1 MSTWWNQQNTPDFY
15 TCNHNQEDVKQMGK
29 LWRGLGFGIWTFI
42 PLSTRTRTE
51 PSLLSE
57 TLCLQTLSSL
67 NHLRMR
73 TGPGGRERSVGRPC
87 HALMGQTQSGT
98 PLISRA
104 GRDQDWFFATGH
116 LAFLKRHGWAG
127 GRGVL
132 SATAVRYRIE
142 LKFPLCVDF
151 CWGIMFFERVV
162 RAGGRSRG
170 GGETRVFVRSADREE
185 ERERG
190 YTGRKE
196 RHSSMKRAS
205 VL

>member
-1 MSTWWNQQNTPDFY
+1 MKSTEYAWFLHLQSQSRRCKADGKVVEGTGIWDLNFHPLEHSHSDRTVTSEWNIMSTN
-15 TCNHNQEDVKQMGK
+15 
-29 LWRGLGFGIWTFI
+29 TFI
-42 PLSTRTRTE
+42 TQSPADEDR
-51 PSLLSE
+51 PW
-57 TLCLQTLSSL
+57 
-67 NHLRMR
+67 R
-73 TGPGGRERSVGRPC
+73 TGAFGGPPC

-98 PLISRA
+98 PLISWA